1 MRTIQREGTQE
12 SVTRPAGPGPAPCL
26 RKLVSGGQ
34 AGADRGGLD
43 AAMALGLAHGGWCPR
58 GRRAEDGPIA
68 ARYAL
73 RETIARDHA
82 VRTEM
87 NVIDSDATLV
97 VSRGALV
104 GGSALTARLASAHQK
119 PFLWLDL
126 DVLDHAQAVARIR
139 AWLGDHRVEVLNV
152 AGPRESQCPGIAA
165 DVRSLL
171 VEALAAA
178 GPDESRQS
186 RVPASAA
193 LHWFGRHAHPRP
205 LVLLHG
211 FTGAPLSWQPVV
223 DALPASLAA
232 VAMALPGHHPQSP
245 LVPGFEANLD
255 VMAGA
260 LASAGL
266 RGCHLV
272 GYSLGARAAL
282 GLALR
287 HPGLAATLTLIGG
300 HPGLEDPGE
309 RRQRVESDRAWIEL
323 LRQRGL
329 AAFLAAWEAQP
340 LFVTQAQASPDA
352 RARQQ
357 RIRACHEPEALAQSL
372 EQMGL
377 GAMPGYGPRL
387 AELDIPVTWIVGA
400 LDPKFLGLAGAAI
413 QRARADRPARLVVVP
428 GSGHNVPLERPH
440 ELAALLSAQTSG

>member
-1 MRTIQREGTQE
+1 M
-12 SVTRPAGPGPAPCL
+12 VPAGPGRSTPCL
-26 RKLVSGGQ
+26 RKIVSGGQ
-34 AGADRGGLD
+34 TGADRGGLD
-43 AAMALGLAHGGWCPR
+43 AAMALSLEHGGWCPR
-58 GRRAEDGPIA
+58 GRSAEDGPIA
-68 ARYAL
+68 VRYAL
-73 RETIARDHA
+73 RETFARDHA
-82 VRTEM
+82 ARTEM
-87 NVIDSDATLV
+87 NVIDSDATLI

-104 GGSALTARLASAHQK
+104 GGSALTARLASVHQK
-119 PFLWLDL
+119 PCLWLDL
-126 DVLDHAQAVARIR
+126 DATARVEAVERMR
-139 AWLGDHRVEVLNV
+139 AWLGCHRVVVLNV

-165 DVRSLL
+165 DVCSLL
-171 VEALAAA
+171 VEALAVA
-178 GPDESRQS
+178 GASESS
-186 RVPASAA
+186 HAGVHASAA
-193 LHWFGRHAHPRP
+193 LYWFGRRSHPRP

-211 FTGAPLSWQPVV
+211 FTGSPPSWQPVI
-223 DALPASLAA
+223 DALPTSLAA
-232 VAMALPGHHPQSP
+232 IAMALPGHHPGSP
-245 LVPGFEANLD
+245 VVPGFEANLD

-287 HPGLAATLTLIGG
+287 HPGLAAALTLIGG
-300 HPGLEDPGE
+300 HPGLDDARE
-309 RRQRVESDRAWIEL
+309 RRQRVESDRAWTAL

-340 LFVTQAQASPDA
+340 IFATQAQISPDA

-377 GAMPGYGPRL
+377 GAMPSYGPRL
-387 AELDIPVTWIVGA
+387 VELDIPVTWIVGA
-400 LDPKFLGLAGAAI
+400 LDHKFLGLASAMK
-413 QRARADRPARLVVVP
+413 RARVDRPATLVVVP

-440 ELAALLSAQTSG
+440 ELAALLSAQASG

>member
-1 MRTIQREGTQE
+1 MTA
-12 SVTRPAGPGPAPCL
+12 PAGPRQSTPCL
-26 RKLVSGGQ
+26 RKIVSGGQ
-34 AGADRGGLD
+34 TGADRGGLD

-73 RETIARDHA
+73 RETVARDHA

-87 NVIDSDATLV
+87 NVIDSDATLI
-97 VSRGALV
+97 VSRGALA

-119 PFLWLDL
+119 PCLWLDL
-126 DVLDHAQAVARIR
+126 DAVDRAGAVARTR
-139 AWLGDHRVEVLNV
+139 AWLERHRVGVLNV

-165 DVRSLL
+165 DVSALL
-171 VEALAAA
+171 VEALAVAPGA
-178 GPDESRQS
+178 SS
-186 RVPASAA
+186 HASAHASAA
-193 LHWFGRHAHPRP
+193 LYWFGRRSRPRP
-205 LVLLHG
+205 FVLLHG
-211 FTGAPLSWQPVV
+211 FTGSPLSWQPVV
-223 DALPASLAA
+223 DALPTSLAA
-232 VAMALPGHHPQSP
+232 VAMALPGHHPGSP
-245 LVPGFEANLD
+245 VVPGFEANLD

-282 GLALR
+282 GLAHR

-300 HPGLEDPGE
+300 HPGLDDAGE
-309 RRQRVESDRAWIEL
+309 RRQRIESDRAWTEI

-340 LFVTQAQASPDA
+340 IFATQAQLSLEA

-357 RIRACHEPEALAQSL
+357 RIRAVHEPEALARSL

-377 GAMPGYGPRL
+377 GAMPSYGPRL
-387 AELDIPVTWIVGA
+387 AELDIAVTWIVGA
-400 LDPKFLGLAGAAI
+400 LDQKFLGLASAAVK
-413 QRARADRPARLVVVP
+413 RARVDRPATLVVMP
-428 GSGHNVPLERPH
+428 GSGHNVPLERP
-440 ELAALLSAQTSG
+440 EQLAALLAAQASG